1 METKTMT
8 ATKTRTTSQTKT
20 ETQEI
25 QKLTGAQVVIQ
36 CLLEQGVD
44 TVFGYPG
51 GAILNIY
58 DELYKSSDKIRHI
71 LTAHEQGACH
81 AADGYARV
89 SGKVGVVMATS
100 GPGATNLVTGIA
112 TAYMDSVPLVA
123 ITCNVPTSLLGK
135 DSFQEVDIAGITMP
149 ITKHNYIVRDVTKLA
164 DTIREAFEIAR
175 SGRPGPVLVDIPK
188 DVTAAEVDYILKKI
202 DPNIATS
209 DAVKRSNQKTP
220 LPTKD
225 DLEDFAAILNSAKK
239 PFFFVGGGVVIAEA
253 TEAFKALAEK
263 LNAPVSVTLMGKT
276 AFSQKHELS
285 TGMIGMHGTKASN
298 ALANKCDVF
307 VAIGARFSDRV
318 ISDPNKFARD
328 AKVLHI
334 DIDRGEIN
342 KNIPTTASLT
352 GDINI
357 ILKEL
362 TELVKPR
369 AKDEWNAE
377 TEELKKHIP
386 AMYSKKTRLHPK
398 FVMEKIN
405 EVLGDE
411 TIITTEV
418 GQHQMWVAQ
427 FYPFVTPKTFVTSGG
442 LGTMGYGTGAALGAQ
457 IAQPKQRVVHI
468 AGDGS
473 FRMNLN
479 ELATI
484 SHYQIPVV
492 IIIANNGTLGMV
504 RQWQKM
510 FYGKRYSATT
520 LDRGPDFVKLAE
532 AFDIRGYRAADEKEF
547 VDCFAKAVSEKK
559 PCLID
564 CGMDIDEMVFP
575 MVPAGKPIDEILLEA
590 ES

>member
-1 METKTMT
+1 MQRM
-8 ATKTRTTSQTKT
+8 
-20 ETQEI
+20 
-25 QKLTGAQVVIQ
+25 TGAQVVIQ

-81 AADGYARV
+81 AADGYARS

-123 ITCNVPTSLLGK
+123 ITCNVPMALLGK

-149 ITKHNYIVRDVTKLA
+149 ITKHNYIVRDVAKLA
-164 DTIREAFEIAR
+164 DIIREAFEIAR
-175 SGRPGPVLVDIPK
+175 NGRPGPVLIDIPK
-188 DVTAAEVDYILKKI
+188 NVTAEEVDYILEKI
-202 DPNIATS
+202 DPKIIKSN
-209 DAVKRSNQKTP
+209 AVKRSNAKIP
-220 LPTKD
+220 LPTIEELD
-225 DLEDFAAILNSAKK
+225 AFAEILSNAKK
-239 PFFFVGGGVVIAEA
+239 PFFFVGGGVTIANA
-253 TEAFKALAEK
+253 TEELKTLAEK
-263 LNAPVSVTLMGKT
+263 LQAPVSVSLMGKT
-276 AFSQKHELS
+276 AFSCRHELN

-307 VAIGARFSDRV
+307 IAVGARFSDRV
-318 ISDPNKFARD
+318 ISDSKKFARE
-328 AKVLHI
+328 ARVVHI

-342 KNIPTTASLT
+342 KNIPTAASLT
-352 GDINI
+352 GNIKI

-362 TELVKPR
+362 ADRVKMR
-369 AKDEWNAE
+369 KKDEWNLEAD
-377 TEELKKHIP
+377 ELKKHIP
-386 AMYSKKTRLHPK
+386 LMYTKKTPLHPK
-398 FVMEKIN
+398 FVLEKIN

-427 FYPFVTPKTFVTSGG
+427 FYPFTKPRTFLTSGG

-457 IAQPKQRVVHI
+457 IACPDRRVVHI

-484 SHYQIPVV
+484 SHYNIPII

-520 LDRGPDFVKLAE
+520 LDRAPDFLKLAE
-532 AFDIRGYRAADEKEF
+532 AFGVRGFRAANEKEF
-547 VDCFAKAVSEKK
+547 SEAFSKAVSENT

-564 CGMDIDEMVFP
+564 CGINIDEMVFP
-575 MVPAGKPIDEILLEA
+575 MVPAGKPIDELLLEA